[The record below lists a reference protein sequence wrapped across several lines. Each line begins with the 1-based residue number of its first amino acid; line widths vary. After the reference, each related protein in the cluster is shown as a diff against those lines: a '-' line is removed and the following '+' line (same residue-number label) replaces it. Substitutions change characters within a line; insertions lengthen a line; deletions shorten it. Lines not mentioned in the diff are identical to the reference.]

1 MQAYEQE
8 HLTTLRALAPEC
20 MVLLKSDGAF
30 PLADPQPVALYGP
43 GARHTVKGGTGSGDV
58 NTRQFVTVEQGLER
72 AGCTITSKA
81 WLDGYQAAFDA
92 ARRATDKAI
101 LDTLARDG
109 MSDIIWSLGNE
120 TRPFSYDL
128 PMDGSGDT
136 AIYVL
141 SRLSGEGADRTAQPG
156 DFCLTDRETREIL
169 TLAQR
174 YPRFLLVLNVGGVV
188 DLSPVVD
195 QVGNILL
202 LSQLGSVTGDA
213 FADVLL
219 GRAYPSGKLSATW
232 APWADYCHQG
242 DFAQPDDTRYREG
255 IYVGY
260 RYFDS
265 VGKSPLFPFG
275 FGLGYTTFAITPT
288 AVRAKDGQVTV
299 EALVR
304 NTGSRPGREVPQLYV
319 GVPAGK
325 LDQPNQ
331 TLAAFTKTGELAPG
345 GQETVHLTF
354 PISQLASYDAETSS
368 LLLEQGSYLLY
379 LGSSSRGIRL
389 IGAVHLGRDVVLK
402 QVARVGGEPD
412 FTDWKP
418 APLPQPALAAGLPVV
433 ELNLASIQM
442 PAAAPARP
450 DPAAMALVK
459 GMTDEELADL
469 CIGGYTGQGSD
480 EMVGNAGRK
489 VLGAAGETCD
499 WYTARGIPSLVMA
512 DGPAG
517 LRLCQTYGVDGQ
529 GQYPVNRHPYDD
541 LLEEMP
547 EETLARLPL
556 KLPAQRSG
564 RLYEQNCTAIPVGM
578 ALAQS
583 WNPAAVEVCGDVVGD
598 EMERFGVHLWLA
610 PALNIHRLPLCGRN
624 FEYYSEDPLLSGRI
638 AAAITRGV
646 QAHPGC
652 GVTIKHFCANNQE
665 TLRMHS
671 NSVVSPR
678 ALRDIYLKGF
688 ELAIRDSLPAALMTS
703 YNLVNGEHTSQRPDL
718 LETLLRQEWGYQGL
732 VMSDWVIAGMQ
743 GDGHKHPDACAS
755 GCIRAGNDLMMPGG
769 PGDKANLLAAVND
782 PNARYPVTRADLERC
797 AARVAAAAIQ
807 LAAAH
812 RPPDAPVS
820 VGTT

>member
-578 ALAQS
+578 ALA
-583 WNPAAVEVCGDVVGD
+583 
-598 EMERFGVHLWLA
+598 
-610 PALNIHRLPLCGRN
+610 
-624 FEYYSEDPLLSGRI
+624 
-638 AAAITRGV
+638 
-646 QAHPGC
+646 
-652 GVTIKHFCANNQE
+652 
-665 TLRMHS
+665 LRMHS

-688 ELAIRDSLPAALMTS
+688 ELAIRESLPAALMTS

-782 PNARYPVTRADLERC
+782 PNARYPVTRADLEHC